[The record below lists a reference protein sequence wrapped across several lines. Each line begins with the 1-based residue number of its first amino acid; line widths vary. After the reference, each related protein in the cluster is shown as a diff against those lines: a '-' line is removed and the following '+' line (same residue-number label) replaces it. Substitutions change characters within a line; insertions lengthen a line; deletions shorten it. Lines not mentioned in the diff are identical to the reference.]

1 MRCQHVALVTLL
13 AVSVG
18 ARAGAQV
25 VTPAAVNPAPQA
37 TPDAVVARLM
47 SFDRNHDGRIVRG
60 ELPERMQPLLSRGDA
75 SKDGSLDSAEV
86 RRLAESPAPAV
97 VLSNGLQVGHYG
109 FGDGFD
115 FDTRLHI
122 DGALDDLRLA
132 SDINNK
138 AREIAHTFMSTIDS
152 NATADLMASM
162 KPLLS
167 TEHFGQLKAAV
178 EGQPVTVSAVQRDG
192 VTFFGATADEAA
204 GQAPVVTVLRPSG
217 RVDVVAFIKRLDL
230 EPGRNQQALAAA
242 ELFAARNLHRLTDTD
257 RTVMLAQL
265 RGLLTDEQRDD
276 LRAALERRPLVK
288 QPQAQ
293 PQPVVFKVKQ
303 IAKLDEFRAIDAGS
317 VSDEQ
322 LQLQLRKVQET
333 LLTR

>member
-75 SKDGSLDSAEV
+75 SQDGSLDSAEV

-132 SDINNK
+132 SETNNK
-138 AREIAHTFMSTIDS
+138 AREIAHTFMSTIEA

-217 RVDVVAFIKRLDL
+217 KVDVVAFIKRLDL

-265 RGLLTDEQRDD
+265 RGLLSDEQRDD

-288 QPQAQ
+288 QPQQ

-303 IAKLDEFRAIDAGS
+303 IAKLDELRAIDAGS

-322 LQLQLRKVQET
+322 LQLQLRSVQET